1 MTEQEETDALNKH
14 IKSWL
19 VRLQYHI
26 EAEQLDVS
34 SVNYTRECRLIA
46 VRLSEAIAVEI
57 GKPDSRDL
65 IYEIFKE
72 AMGLTPKGSIE
83 KYLRSLEVKTEHQK
97 EVNMDTDSQ
106 RRDFERSVYKQY
118 YENEYSYEHEYINE
132 LLITCELCGG
142 GMYREVVELMDDEHE
157 RWTCDQCG
165 HSWVDPDRFIQDDIT
180 SR

>member
-97 EVNMDTDSQ
+97 V
-106 RRDFERSVYKQY
+106 K
-118 YENEYSYEHEYINE
+118 
-132 LLITCELCGG
+132 
-142 GMYREVVELMDDEHE
+142 
-157 RWTCDQCG
+157 
-165 HSWVDPDRFIQDDIT
+165 
-180 SR
+180 